1 MNKKWWLDLAEITDS
16 LRVFPRL
23 FLLATFWW
31 TADTGYK
38 LLDWY
43 THLAQPERGLE
54 ASGFAS
60 IAWIAILGFL
70 KLVYD
75 TYSAAGRN
83 WGPSIPVERTSTVT
97 ATTTETTP

>member
-23 FLLATFWW
+23 FLIATFWW
-31 TADTGYK
+31 SADSTYQ

-43 THLAQPERGLE
+43 THLAKEERGIE

-60 IAWIAILGFL
+60 VALLAILGFL

-75 TYSAAGRN
+75 TYSSAGRA
-83 WGPSIPVERTSTVT
+83 WGAVPSSTTSTVV
-97 ATTTETTP
+97 ATTTETTK